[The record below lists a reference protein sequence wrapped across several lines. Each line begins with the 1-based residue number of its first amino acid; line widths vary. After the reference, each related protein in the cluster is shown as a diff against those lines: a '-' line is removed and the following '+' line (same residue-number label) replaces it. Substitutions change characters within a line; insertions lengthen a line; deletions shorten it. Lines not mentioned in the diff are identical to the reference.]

1 MTSYENNIINFG
13 KYRNLNFNE
22 IYSRDK
28 QYLEWLNTQPWYK
41 IKFKDSHLNL
51 IQFLNEKKENI
62 IINPNN
68 IIIYTDG
75 ACKHNGSK
83 NKNVRAGIGVHFSP
97 NNKISIKD
105 ISTKLNIDN
114 PTNNKAELLAIL
126 VALQEC
132 ERYNIK
138 KDILI
143 YTDSQYSIDAITK
156 WYDQWVINN
165 TLDSKKNIDILKSIK
180 IYLQTIQVK
189 FIHIRSHTNL
199 QDEHSIGNNIA
210 DKLAVSCL

>member
-1 MTSYENNIINFG
+1 MTTLNFG
-13 KYRNLNFNE
+13 KYKDLNFNE
-22 IYSRDK
+22 IYSRDI

-41 IKFKDSHLNL
+41 IKFKDSHLKL
-51 IQFLNEKKENI
+51 IIFLNDKKKNI
-62 IINPNN
+62 VINPNN

-83 NKNVRAGIGVHFSP
+83 NNLVRAGIGVHFSLS
-97 NNKISIKD
+97 NKISIKD
-105 ISTKLNIDN
+105 ISAKLDIEN

-180 IYLQTIQVK
+180 NYLQTIEVQ

-199 QDEHSIGNNIA
+199 QDDHSIGNNIA
-210 DKLAVSCL
+210 DKLAVSCLQI